1 MQLAL
6 PPACCDFS
14 EVLLNLLRC
23 KCDGRA
29 IYVLQV
35 TLTILK
41 P

>member
-6 PPACCDFS
+6 PTACCDFA
-14 EVLLNLLRC
+14 EILLNLLRC
-23 KCDGRA
+23 KCEGSA